1 LRYPGANSVLSI
13 SSNYATRPHWR
24 FVPGF
29 VDRRPAMLVY
39 DADDPD
45 RRLKY
50 FVVLAWA
57 GERVVGIR
65 DFVFARH
72 AMDGAELAV
81 MDPL

>member
-1 LRYPGANSVLSI
+1 
-13 SSNYATRPHWR
+13 
-24 FVPGF
+24 
-29 VDRRPAMLVY
+29 MLVY